1 VAIRTRPT
9 TDLHELEALWDLPV
23 RRPPRDREFADRL
36 SRRISRVLA
45 WTWPALLV
53 ALAVFEPAPA
63 PNVQIP
69 VWAEVVGDVFLLA
82 LLAGIIARFAA
93 AGPRPA
99 LGFFAATGGMGM
111 ALGIACRTSGHH
123 TGSWWAVE
131 TAVFSAL
138 TLAAVAGLAFAQRAR
153 R

>member
-1 VAIRTRPT
+1 VAIRARPT
-9 TDLHELEALWDLPV
+9 VDLQELEALWDLPAQRP
-23 RRPPRDREFADRL
+23 RRDTEFADRL
-36 SRRISRVLA
+36 SRRILRVLA
-45 WTWPALLV
+45 WTSPALLV

-69 VWAEVVGDVFLLA
+69 LWAEIVSDVFLLG

-93 AGPRPA
+93 GPRLA
-99 LGFFAATGGMGM
+99 LGFFAATGAMGM

-123 TGSWWAVE
+123 TGSWWAIE

-138 TLAAVAGLAFAQRAR
+138 TLASFAGLALAQRAR
-153 R
+153 S

>member
-1 VAIRTRPT
+1 VAIRTRPSS
-9 TDLHELEALWDLPV
+9 DLQELEALWSIPA
-23 RRPPRDREFADRL
+23 RRPPRDRELADRL
-36 SRRISRVLA
+36 SRGISRVLA

-63 PNVQIP
+63 ANVRVP
-69 VWAEVVGDVFLLA
+69 LWAEIVADVFLLA
-82 LLAGIIARFAA
+82 LLAGIVARFAA
-93 AGPRPA
+93 GPRLA

-123 TGSWWAVE
+123 TGSWWAAE

-138 TLAAVAGLAFAQRAR
+138 TLAAVAGLALAQRAR
-153 R
+153 A

>member
-1 VAIRTRPT
+1 VAIRARPT
-9 TDLHELEALWDLPV
+9 TDLQELEALWDLPA
-23 RRPPRDREFADRL
+23 RRPRRDPEFADRL

-69 VWAEVVGDVFLLA
+69 LWAEIVGDVFLLA
-82 LLAGIIARFAA
+82 LLAGIISRFA
-93 AGPRPA
+93 AGPRLA

-123 TGSWWAVE
+123 TGSWWALE

-138 TLAAVAGLAFAQRAR
+138 TLAALAGLALAQRAR
-153 R
+153 

>member
-1 VAIRTRPT
+1 MAIRTRPT
-9 TDLHELEALWDLPV
+9 ADLQELEALWDLPA
-23 RRPPRDREFADRL
+23 RRSRLDREFADRL

-69 VWAEVVGDVFLLA
+69 LWAEIVSDVFLLG

-93 AGPRPA
+93 GPRLA
-99 LGFFAATGGMGM
+99 LGFFAATGAMGM

-138 TLAAVAGLAFAQRAR
+138 TLAAVAGLALTQRVR
-153 R
+153 S

>member
-1 VAIRTRPT
+1 MAIRARPT
-9 TDLHELEALWDLPV
+9 VDLQELEALWHLPT
-23 RRPPRDREFADRL
+23 RRSRLDREFADRI

-53 ALAVFEPAPA
+53 ALTVFEPAPA

-93 AGPRPA
+93 GPRLA

-138 TLAAVAGLAFAQRAR
+138 TLAALGGLALAQRAR
-153 R
+153 D

>member
-1 VAIRTRPT
+1 MAIRTRPT
-9 TDLHELEALWDLPV
+9 ADLQELEALWDLPA
-23 RRPPRDREFADRL
+23 RRSRLDREFADRL

-69 VWAEVVGDVFLLA
+69 LWAEIVSDVFLLG

-93 AGPRPA
+93 GPRLA
-99 LGFFAATGGMGM
+99 LGFFAAMGAMGM

-138 TLAAVAGLAFAQRAR
+138 TLAAVAGLALTQRVR
-153 R
+153 S